1 MSSQKIVNLISLK
14 HLVARWKVKS
24 NRIVFTNGCFDIL
37 HVGHIHTLKEALK
50 LGDKLIVGVNSDQ
63 SVKRLKGEERPLI
76 NEHDRAELIASMAV
90 VDAVVIFDEDT
101 PYSLIKAINPYFLI
115 KGGDYRGKEVIG
127 EDLVTELKFIDVV
140 SIPFVSN
147 QSSTQIIQKIKS
159 L

>member
-101 PYSLIKAINPYFLI
+101 PLSLIKATIPDVLV
-115 KGGDYRGKEVIG
+115 KGGDWRVEEIVGG
-127 EDLVTELKFIDVV
+127 ELVQQAGGDVV

>member
-63 SVKRLKGEERPLI
+63 SVKRLKGEERPLN

-101 PYSLIKAINPYFLI
+101 PLSLIKATIPDVLV
-115 KGGDYRGKEVIG
+115 KGGDWRVEEIVGG
-127 EDLVTELKFIDVV
+127 ELVQQAGGDVV

>member
-1 MSSQKIVNLISLK
+1 MTSQKIVDLISLK
-14 HLVARWKVKS
+14 HLVARWRVKS

-37 HVGHIHTLKEALK
+37 HVGHLHTLKEALK
-50 LGDKLIVGVNSDQ
+50 LGDKLIVGINSDL

-101 PYSLIKAINPYFLI
+101 PLSLIKATIPDVLV
-115 KGGDYRGKEVIG
+115 KGGDWRVEEIVGG
-127 EDLVTELKFIDVV
+127 ELVQQAGGDVV

>member
-101 PYSLIKAINPYFLI
+101 PLSLIKATIPNVLV
-115 KGGDYRGKEVIG
+115 KGGDWRVEEIVGG
-127 EDLVTELKFIDVV
+127 ELVQQAGGDVV

>member
-1 MSSQKIVNLISLK
+1 M
-14 HLVARWKVKS
+14 KS

-101 PYSLIKAINPYFLI
+101 PLSLIKATIPDVLV
-115 KGGDYRGKEVIG
+115 KGGDWRVEEIVGG
-127 EDLVTELKFIDVV
+127 ELVRQAGGDVV

>member
-101 PYSLIKAINPYFLI
+101 PLSLIKATIPDVLV
-115 KGGDYRGKEVIG
+115 KGGDWRVEEIVGG
-127 EDLVTELKFIDVV
+127 ELVRQAGGDVV

>member
-101 PYSLIKAINPYFLI
+101 PLSLIKTTIPDVLV
-115 KGGDYRGKEVIG
+115 KGGDWRVEEIVGG
-127 EDLVTELKFIDVV
+127 ELVQQAGGDVV

>member
-1 MSSQKIVNLISLK
+1 MNIV
-14 HLVARWKVKS
+14 LV
-24 NRIVFTNGCFDIL
+24 TGGFDPL
-37 HVGHIHTLKEALK
+37 HSGHIAYFKAAKAL
-50 LGDKLIVGVNSDQ
+50 GNKLIVGVNSDQ

-101 PYSLIKAINPYFLI
+101 PLSLIKATIPDVLV
-115 KGGDYRGKEVIG
+115 KGGDWRVEEIVGG
-127 EDLVTELKFIDVV
+127 ELVQQAGGDVV

>member
-1 MSSQKIVNLISLK
+1 MTSQKIVDLISLK
-14 HLVARWKVKS
+14 HLVARWRVTS

-37 HVGHIHTLKEALK
+37 HVGHLHTLKEALK
-50 LGDKLIVGVNSDQ
+50 LGDKLIVGINSDL

-101 PYSLIKAINPYFLI
+101 PLSLIKATIPDVLV
-115 KGGDYRGKEVIG
+115 KGGDWRVEEIVGG
-127 EDLVTELKFIDVV
+127 ELVQQAGGDVV